1 MGAPLELVASDVLD
15 HYRTYSLLERLL
27 FAPTKLSEQPSF
39 QLEPFSQHLLIEK
52 YYNLDDT
59 VAREILGKKLS
70 SRYRKDLDEVAD
82 RTGIR
87 LKSCRRQFDN
97 VKRIFKC
104 VEELPGN
111 VTNNIKQNFL
121 LPDELARYSAML
133 PSIASIRCI
142 NRFDVIWL
150 FQKICGHRV
159 HCMPSVRDGKTTI
172 AVLEL

>member
-121 LPDELARYSAML
+121 LPDELARYDNESRTAKII
-133 PSIASIRCI
+133 PK
-142 NRFDVIWL
+142 RFQFSFFILENMRPL
-150 FQKICGHRV
+150 FLSLVFALRRQNEDCNI
-159 HCMPSVRDGKTTI
+159 
-172 AVLEL
+172 